1 MPCQQTCEVKRLN
14 LILKDIKQ
22 DKLKTL
28 REIYE
33 VTDQLGRDNPHRR
46 EEVTRSKQEI
56 EQKLMTGV
64 AELMYIEDEISR
76 GCTTC
81 QENQNT
87 H

>member
-14 LILKDIKQ
+14 LILKDVKL

-28 REIYE
+28 RDIYE
-33 VTDQLGRDNPHRR
+33 VTDQIGRDYPHRR
-46 EEVTRSKQEI
+46 EEVTRSKKEI

-64 AELMYIEDEISR
+64 AELMYIEDKILR

-81 QENQNT
+81 REN
-87 H
+87 

>member
-33 VTDQLGRDNPHRR
+33 VTDQIGRDNPHRR

-64 AELMYIEDEISR
+64 AELMIIEDEIAR

-81 QENQNT
+81 REN
-87 H
+87 

>member
-14 LILKDIKQ
+14 LILKDVKL

-33 VTDQLGRDNPHRR
+33 VTDQIGRDHPHRR
-46 EEVTRSKQEI
+46 EEVTRSKREI

-64 AELMYIEDEISR
+64 AKLMYIEDEISR

-81 QENQNT
+81 REN
-87 H
+87 

>member
-64 AELMYIEDEISR
+64 AELMIIEDKIAR

-81 QENQNT
+81 REN
-87 H
+87 

>member
-14 LILKDIKQ
+14 LILKDVKL

-28 REIYE
+28 RDIY
-33 VTDQLGRDNPHRR
+33 PHRI

-64 AELMYIEDEISR
+64 AELMIIEEEIAR
-76 GCTTC
+76 GCSTC
-81 QENQNT
+81 RES
-87 H
+87 

>member
-14 LILKDIKQ
+14 LILKDVKQ
-22 DKLKTL
+22 DKLETL
-28 REIYE
+28 RNIYE

-46 EEVTRSKQEI
+46 EEVTKSKREI

-81 QENQNT
+81 REN
-87 H
+87 

>member
-14 LILKDIKQ
+14 LILKDIKK
-22 DKLKTL
+22 DKIKTL

-81 QENQNT
+81 REN
-87 H
+87 